1 MQPLVNGN
9 PNHYSNGVPV
19 EEPLPEEAITELL
32 RKWGGGESDALRD
45 LIPLVYQELHLLAR
59 VYLHREFDHKHKT
72 ISATA
77 LVNEL
82 YVRLTEVSRIEFKN
96 RAHFYGAAATI
107 IRRILVDRSRA
118 RKTRKRSGE
127 VIPLGETAI
136 IGSPDIDYLDLHGAL
151 ARLESLDSRKA
162 RVVELRYFAGLS
174 IEEVAD
180 VMELSP
186 MTVKREWNFARTWLY
201 EQMH

>member
-1 MQPLVNGN
+1 M
-9 PNHYSNGVPV
+9 PV

-32 RKWGGGESDALRD
+32 GKWGGGESDALRD
-45 LIPLVYQELHLLAR
+45 LIPLVYQELRLLAR
-59 VYLHREFDHKHKT
+59 VYLQREFDHKHQT

-77 LVNEL
+77 LVHEL
-82 YVRLTEVSRIEFKN
+82 YVRLTEVSHIEFKN

-118 RKTRKRSGE
+118 RKARKRSGE

-151 ARLESLDSRKA
+151 ARLESLDPRKA

-174 IEEVAD
+174 IEAVAD